1 MKNST
6 HNPRFSVF
14 SIVCNT
20 FGHNYRETRKITNH
34 ISEFKCSHCG
44 CEVTNNFSGSFEP
57 LTEKYKQANASLN
70 LFYKRKMRR
79 VTTTA

>member
-1 MKNST
+1 MKNT
-6 HNPRFSVF
+6 TQKPRISLFG
-14 SIVCNT
+14 IVCTT
-20 FGHNYRETRKITNH
+20 FGHTYRETRKITNH
-34 ISEFKCSHCG
+34 ISEYKCAHCG
-44 CEVTNNFSGSFEP
+44 REVTNNFSGNFEP